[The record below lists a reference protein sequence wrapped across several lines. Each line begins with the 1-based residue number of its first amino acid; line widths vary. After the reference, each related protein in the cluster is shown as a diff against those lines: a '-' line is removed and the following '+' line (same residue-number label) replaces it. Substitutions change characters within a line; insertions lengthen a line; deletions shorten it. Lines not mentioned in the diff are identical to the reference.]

1 MADNLTP
8 DQRSRAM
15 ASIRSRDTSPERLVR
30 SCVHKLGYR
39 FRLHRRD
46 LPGTPDLVLSRH
58 RAVILVH
65 GCFWHGHRCRAD
77 RPKPKTNAA
86 YWQAKV
92 LRNQSR
98 DRGVLKA
105 LRVAGWR
112 VLVLWECQVRQASLP
127 SRLRRFLEGVPRDQG
142 STRRGGARS

>member
-15 ASIRSRDTSPERLVR
+15 ASVRSRDTSPERLVR
-30 SCVHKLGYR
+30 SCVHRMGYR

-46 LPGTPDLVLSRH
+46 LPGTPDLVLSTQ

-65 GCFWHGHRCRAD
+65 GCFWHGHRCRAE

-86 YWQAKV
+86 FWRSK
-92 LRNQSR
+92 LIRNQRR
-98 DRGVLKA
+98 DRGVLRA

-112 VLVLWECQVRQASLP
+112 VLVLWECEVRRPNLP
-127 SRLRRFLEGVPRDQG
+127 TRLRRFIEGRSG
-142 STRRGGARS
+142 SARSTTRQ